1 MEPAGLSQHLG
12 ENVQRR
18 GKWLAI
24 AQWCL
29 AHSILADLVT
39 FGRALRP
46 HGVVYASIGK
56 KYLAMALLSAYSL
69 RSDMVRFNLADD
81 LELALC
87 ENATRHLGR
96 KWECF
101 DVRQSQAYLEHA
113 ACLAD
118 ATAQDKIL
126 GRSDYMSRVLKLL
139 SILDAPFE
147 VAMFLDSDTKPCH
160 ALSELLAAHGLNSAS
175 AFSTY
180 DVLIGYARKA
190 TNPFSRVEGM
200 QPLPLIHKLKG
211 GHEGIPFAFGEP
223 NSGVILY
230 RADRLVVTRML
241 KDWLRRYCNDISG
254 KSHHKDQPL
263 LRTAL
268 WQSQK
273 KHGLRVMRL
282 LPEWNMKGWRTF
294 MPTDRSCCA
303 PDATRTGLRII
314 IDHDCTLTPA
324 DNFWL
329 QAILPSDVKGK
340 ER

>member
-101 DVRQSQAYLEHA
+101 DVRQSQAYFEHA
-113 ACLAD
+113 ACFAN
-118 ATAQDKIL
+118 ATARDKIL
-126 GRSDYMSRVLKLL
+126 GRSDAVSRALKLL

-147 VAMFLDSDTKPCH
+147 VAMYLDTDTKPCH
-160 ALSELLAAHGLNSAS
+160 TLSELIAARGLNTAS
-175 AFSTY
+175 TFSTY
-180 DVLIGYARKA
+180 DVLIGYTRKA
-190 TNPFSRVEGM
+190 SNPFYRVEGM
-200 QPLPLIHKLKG
+200 EPLPLIQKLKA
-211 GHEGIPFAFGEP
+211 GHGGIPVAFGEP
-223 NSGVILY
+223 NAGVIFY
-230 RADRLVVTRML
+230 RADRRVVKRL
-241 KDWLRRYCNDISG
+241 FKDWMHRYCSAISV
-254 KSHHKDQPL
+254 KNHKDQPS
-263 LRTAL
+263 LRSAL

-294 MPTDRSCCA
+294 MPIGGTCCE
-303 PDATRTGLRII
+303 PDATKTSMRIM
-314 IDHDCTLTPA
+314 IDHDCRFTHA
-324 DNFWL
+324 DKAWL
-329 QAILPSDVKGK
+329 QAIIPSDF
-340 ER
+340 